1 MEVLSSDEMLF
12 AGGQA
17 ANPRVAPANI
27 RLQEEDGYRRAQLRR
42 EGRSPEEDASSC

>member
-1 MEVLSSDEMLF
+1 MGIRTSDEPLF
-12 AGGQA
+12 VGGQGA
-17 ANPRVAPANI
+17 FARPAPANI